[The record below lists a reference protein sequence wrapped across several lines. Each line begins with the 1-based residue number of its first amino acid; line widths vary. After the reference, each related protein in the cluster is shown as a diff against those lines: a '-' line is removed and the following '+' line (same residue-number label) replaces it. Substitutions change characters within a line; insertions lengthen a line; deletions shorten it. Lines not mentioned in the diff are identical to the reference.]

1 MHETSSLRRRPII
14 SFPDGRHLWASPD
27 DFIHT
32 ALDWVAEV
40 CQQDTELIK
49 VFDRRRQTTCEQLAY
64 QALGGVFNERDVHPA
79 ATYSADGQRPDID
92 ILVATPGAT
101 IVVEAKAGRFT
112 DAARRGAPDRVK
124 KKSREFIDKALDQNA
139 RTITH
144 LRNGAQDL
152 RDKNKR
158 RLTIPNSPHIVSVIV
173 TLDRVDPFATHMPD
187 GGKRGGVPDDG
198 TWLVNL
204 ADLIMVADVLRHPA
218 EFYTYAET
226 RARINKTGGPR
237 IFVEADALGFWCEH
251 RITPRPPRPG
261 ELILLDT
268 TSQAMNHYYTFVPT
282 DIRPEPP
289 PRPASGIPPEV
300 LSALDEVL
308 DQRPEDWHGLATEAL
323 AVPAARWDTVRRT
336 FKYGAETRL
345 SRRARKR
352 ARRATSGIRLS
363 DNLSVCVRN
372 DGEPNVESSSTSLVI
387 KPLEP
392 SSERTCSEPDSIRM
406 RLLLWSLARP

>member
-1 MHETSSLRRRPII
+1 
-14 SFPDGRHLWASPD
+14 
-27 DFIHT
+27 
-32 ALDWVAEV
+32 
-40 CQQDTELIK
+40 
-49 VFDRRRQTTCEQLAY
+49 
-64 QALGGVFNERDVHPA
+64 
-79 ATYSADGQRPDID
+79 
-92 ILVATPGAT
+92 
-101 IVVEAKAGRFT
+101 VVEAKAGRFT

-124 KKSREFIDKALDQNA
+124 KKSRELIDKALDQNA

-204 ADLIMVADVLRHPA
+204 ADLIMVADVLRHPCRVLHLRRNPRPDQQDRRA
-218 EFYTYAET
+218 TDLRRGR
-226 RARINKTGGPR
+226 RARLLVRAPHHAPPAPPWR
-237 IFVEADALGFWCEH
+237 LIF
-251 RITPRPPRPG
+251 
-261 ELILLDT
+261 LDT

-392 SSERTCSEPDSIRM
+392 SSERT
-406 RLLLWSLARP
+406 